1 MTLSYLVSEIANACL
16 SPAVLDNLEGLRQF
30 LNFFFFFCRSRIR
43 LGIIT
48 EVILELKL
56 H

>member
-30 LNFFFFFCRSRIR
+30 LNFFFF
-43 LGIIT
+43 L
-48 EVILELKL
+48 LQK
-56 H
+56 